1 MIRRPTSSTR
11 TYTLFPYTTLVR
23 SDCAAGF
30 VPALPE
36 PQAWY
41 RGSGPATGAGY
52 PVAMPGAAIAD
63 NVLSPSQLN
72 ALARSLLEDAFPAV
86 LVEGRIGNLARP
98 ESGHIDRTSVVPG
111 KREPVRVALSVTRVI
126 KTKHNATSNERRK
139 PTTH

>member
-52 PVAMPGAAIAD
+52 PFAMPGAAIAD

-72 ALARSLLEDAFPAV
+72 AMARTLLEDAFPLV
-86 LVEGRIGNLARP
+86 LVEGETGNRGRP
-98 ESGHIDRTSVVPG
+98 ASGPIYPPPQAPRP
-111 KREPVRVALSVTRVI
+111 PVRSALFQPKDQRPGVPNR
-126 KTKHNATSNERRK
+126 KKHGEGK
-139 PTTH
+139 

>member
-63 NVLSPSQLN
+63 NVLSTRQLN
-72 ALARSLLEDAFPAV
+72 ALARRLLEAAFPVVPVQGAYV
-86 LVEGRIGNLARP
+86 TLARP
-98 ESGHIDRTSVVPG
+98 PPG
-111 KREPVRVALSVTRVI
+111 PTHPTLTDELGRASCR
-126 KTKHNATSNERRK
+126 ATVCQ
-139 PTTH
+139 T